1 MFFHSFHECKFFI
14 INTGFKR
21 NRRGT
26 SFIHVTAEAMAKR
39 KEKERERRE
48 RIAYRISDDFN
59 EIAHPFDI
67 SRKHHYSAT
76 NINALLRK
84 TSSPRDGMYSRRMGS
99 ESPAQ
104 PLLRRCQ
111 TTRPI
116 RPGRS
121 RRIEFGGSS
130 PQKSWNRN
138 ISRKTNK
145 FNLPE
150 LNLDE
155 TENTKFNFDFLKVE
169 ESVAVMNSTSSEK
182 SSPGSTRIRIDSD
195 SGVRAGGSRSHS
207 VIVFVE
213 NSNHPEHCA
222 LNKTFESQPLS
233 KTKSLEIRKKRH
245 TLSSD
250 EDKKDIILSPSQSIK
265 RVSYD
270 DEISSK
276 VDITDLNKVDQATAL
291 QEQDDSNLDM
301 EQDPKM
307 IEKFIDESLEY
318 CREEENG
325 GLATM
330 NSFPRN
336 SSSYETNYSFA
347 KETVEEKEELCDTDS
362 SIELQTYLG
371 GNIESSI

>member
-1 MFFHSFHECKFFI
+1 MLSFIQFNI
-14 INTGFKR
+14 VTILGFKR

-59 EIAHPFDI
+59 EIAHPFDLP
-67 SRKHHYSAT
+67 RKHHYSAT

-84 TSSPRDGMYSRRMGS
+84 TSSPSHRDGLYSRRMGS

-121 RRIEFGGSS
+121 RKIEFGGSS
-130 PQKSWNRN
+130 PLRSRNRN
-138 ISRKTNK
+138 FARKTNK

-150 LNLDE
+150 LNLEE

-182 SSPGSTRIRIDSD
+182 SSPGSTRIRVDSE
-195 SGVRAGGSRSHS
+195 SGMRTGGSRSHS

-213 NSNHPEHCA
+213 NSKNQEHCS
-222 LNKTFESQPLS
+222 LHDSLESQPLS

-250 EDKKDIILSPSQSIK
+250 EDKKDTILSPSQSIK

-276 VDITDLNKVDQATAL
+276 VDSTDLKKLDRATAL
-291 QEQDDSNLDM
+291 QEQEDSNLGM

-325 GLATM
+325 GPVAM
-330 NSFPRN
+330 KSCPRN

-347 KETVEEKEELCDTDS
+347 RESVDEKEELCDTDS

>member
-1 MFFHSFHECKFFI
+1 
-14 INTGFKR
+14 
-21 NRRGT
+21 
-26 SFIHVTAEAMAKR
+26 MAKR

-84 TSSPRDGMYSRRMGS
+84 TSSPSHRDGLYSRRTGS

-121 RRIEFGGSS
+121 RRIEFGGRS
-130 PQKSWNRN
+130 PQKSRNRN
-138 ISRKTNK
+138 IARKTNK
-145 FNLPE
+145 SNLPE
-150 LNLDE
+150 LNLEE
-155 TENTKFNFDFLKVE
+155 TENTKFNFDFLTVD
-169 ESVAVMNSTSSEK
+169 ESIAVMNSTSSEK

-213 NSNHPEHCA
+213 NSKNPEHCS
-222 LNKTFESQPLS
+222 LNDTLESQPLS
-233 KTKSLEIRKKRH
+233 KTKSLEIRKKRL

-276 VDITDLNKVDQATAL
+276 VDIKDLNKLNQATAS
-291 QEQDDSNLDM
+291 QEQDDSNLVM

-318 CREEENG
+318 CSEGENG
-325 GLATM
+325 GMATM
-330 NSFPRN
+330 KSCSRN
-336 SSSYETNYSFA
+336 SISYETNYSFA
-347 KETVEEKEELCDTDS
+347 KESVEEKEELCDTDS